1 MVSLLETAKDLP
13 TMSDPVRRQLEY
25 SKALAERQLRK
36 RKLNSAEVDA
46 CVKRFSD
53 KRAERNAE
61 IGRTMQRLRD
71 LTKKSEE
78 AKASAL
84 AAKEELQKI
93 KAEEMEEK
101 RKEQEQ
107 VQALESMRFFD
118 AKMCCF
124 GLEYGGNQSYQKAR
138 FDLLERV
145 RKIFP
150 PLPQHMEQNWIP
162 FRQQF
167 SILLD
172 AWDHIKSRHVGHN
185 GKAYGAYFKT
195 EMEGLIKARQKGN
208 MNAFREWYGQQM
220 HLNKDMFV
228 NYVGA

>member
-1 MVSLLETAKDLP
+1 
-13 TMSDPVRRQLEY
+13 MSDPVRRQLEY

-84 AAKEELQKI
+84 AAKEELKKI
-93 KAEEMEEK
+93 KAQEMEEK
-101 RKEQEQ
+101 RKEQEEI
-107 VQALESMRFFD
+107 QALDAMRFFD
-118 AKMCCF
+118 AKMCGF
-124 GLEYGGNQSYQKAR
+124 GQEYGGNQSYQKAR
-138 FDLLERV
+138 FDRLERV
-145 RKIFP
+145 KKKFP

-162 FRQQF
+162 FRQR
-167 SILLD
+167 
-172 AWDHIKSRHVGHN
+172 WDHIKSRHVWPQRESLRRLFQDGD
-185 GKAYGAYFKT
+185 GGADQGAP
-195 EMEGLIKARQKGN
+195 E
-208 MNAFREWYGQQM
+208 RE
-220 HLNKDMFV
+220 HECF
-228 NYVGA
+228 

>member
-1 MVSLLETAKDLP
+1 
-13 TMSDPVRRQLEY
+13 MSDPVRRQLEY

-61 IGRTMQRLRD
+61 IGRTMQSLRD

-93 KAEEMEEK
+93 KAKEMEEK
-101 RKEQEQ
+101 RKEQEEIK
-107 VQALESMRFFD
+107 ALEAMRWFD
-118 AKMCCF
+118 AKMCGF
-124 GLEYGGNQSYQKAR
+124 GHEFGGNQSFQKTR

-145 RKIFP
+145 KKKFP

-162 FRQQF
+162 FRQR
-167 SILLD
+167 
-172 AWDHIKSRHVGHN
+172 WDHIKSRHVGHN
-185 GKAYGAYFKT
+185 GKAYGGYFKT

-220 HLNKDMFV
+220 HLHKDLFA